1 MWKRPDL
8 LVNQTIDLI
17 KLCCTKFLLLIMYL
31 LFIIQLVSFTLVM
44 SSWQSTVCPSAGSP
58 TQVWSSSY
66 AQQGILLL

>member
-8 LVNQTIDLI
+8 LVNQTIDL
-17 KLCCTKFLLLIMYL
+17 CCTKFLLLIMHL

-44 SSWQSTVCPSAGSP
+44 SSWQSMVCPSTGSP

-66 AQQGILLL
+66 AQQGMLLL